1 MRKQII
7 TLIGHGQWVNIAR
20 AVLLFIWW
28 KDNFTV
34 QIILQNNFVIMKKK
48 YLKLPRQGRGAALLC
63 TMFHDIFIFKR
74 LNKNSYCTY
83 LNMILRKINLNHFQ
97 FLEVVENHKSQ
108 CYNFDTKILY
118 IFGRC
123 CRNQGGWNLRM
134 KIWVHFTRRAFT
146 QCQILFL
153 VISRFLLKIS
163 WNCCESHTKLYF
175 TFSVL
180 TIVSQYFQ
188 K

>member
-1 MRKQII
+1 MYYVPW
-7 TLIGHGQWVNIAR
+7 H
-20 AVLLFIWW
+20 F
-28 KDNFTV
+28 F
-34 QIILQNNFVIMKKK
+34 
-48 YLKLPRQGRGAALLC
+48 
-63 TMFHDIFIFKR
+63 FKR
-74 LNKNSYCTY
+74 LNKNFYCTY

-108 CYNFDTKILY
+108 CCNFDTKILY

-153 VISRFLLKIS
+153 VISRILLKVS
-163 WNCCESHTKLYF
+163 LNCCESHTQLYF
-175 TFSVL
+175 TFSAL
-180 TIVSQYFQ
+180 AIKVSKFQ
-188 K
+188 KPILLFSLFEPKNEQNYFLISTLASKMGEIKKMKALYYIN

>member
-1 MRKQII
+1 MAWTYCGKQII

-34 QIILQNNFVIMKKK
+34 QIILQHNFVIMKKK
-48 YLKLPRQGRGAALLC
+48 ILEITKARTRYSL
-63 TMFHDIFIFKR
+63 TMYYVPWHFFFKR

-123 CRNQGGWNLRM
+123 CRNQGGWNL
-134 KIWVHFTRRAFT
+134 
-146 QCQILFL
+146 
-153 VISRFLLKIS
+153 SRNENLSTFHTAGFYTVSNFIFGNFMIFVKDFVKLLWI
-163 WNCCESHTKLYF
+163 TYTIIYYF
-175 TFSVL
+175 
-180 TIVSQYFQ
+180 
-188 K
+188 

>member
-1 MRKQII
+1 MAWTYCGKQII

-34 QIILQNNFVIMKKK
+34 QIILQHNFVIMKKK
-48 YLKLPRQGRGAALLC
+48 YLKLPRQGRGTALLC
-63 TMFHDIFIFKR
+63 TNAPWHFFFKR

-83 LNMILRKINLNHFQ
+83 FSMILRKINLNHFQ

-123 CRNQGGWNLRM
+123 CRNQGGWNL
-134 KIWVHFTRRAFT
+134 
-146 QCQILFL
+146 
-153 VISRFLLKIS
+153 SRNENLSTF
-163 WNCCESHTKLYF
+163 HTAGIY
-175 TFSVL
+175 T
-180 TIVSQYFQ
+180 VSNFIFGNI
-188 K
+188 

>member
-1 MRKQII
+1 MAWTCCGKQII

-48 YLKLPRQGRGAALLC
+48 NTWTYQGKDEVQPYYVLH
-63 TMFHDIFIFKR
+63 MFRFNDIFLKR

-123 CRNQGGWNLRM
+123 CRNQGGWNLGM

-146 QCQILFL
+146 QCQILFS

-163 WNCCESHTKLYF
+163 WNCC
-175 TFSVL
+175 
-180 TIVSQYFQ
+180 
-188 K
+188 

>member
-1 MRKQII
+1 MVWTYCGKQII

-34 QIILQNNFVIMKKK
+34 QIILQHNFVIMKKK
-48 YLKLPRQGRGAALLC
+48 ILEITKARTRYSL
-63 TMFHDIFIFKR
+63 TMYYAPWHFFFKR

-83 LNMILRKINLNHFQ
+83 FSMILRKINLNHFQ

-123 CRNQGGWNLRM
+123 CRNQGGWNL
-134 KIWVHFTRRAFT
+134 
-146 QCQILFL
+146 
-153 VISRFLLKIS
+153 SRNENLSTF
-163 WNCCESHTKLYF
+163 HTAGFY
-175 TFSVL
+175 T
-180 TIVSQYFQ
+180 VSNFIFGNF
-188 K
+188 